1 MFLLFLL
8 FPLSFSESTALT
20 VETFEEFIKSNS
32 RVLIEFYAPWC
43 GHCKRLQPEYEAAA
57 KFLKED
63 PNSKTKLG
71 KVDAVK
77 HKEIAERFG
86 VRGYPTL
93 KYFING
99 DLETPV
105 DYNGGRTKDKI
116 LSWVQ
121 TQELPAVSFIKSEED
136 LNGLR
141 SKKSIVLVV
150 FLEKADPDA
159 MLEIEKAAEK
169 LRNDLVV
176 AVAYGSELT
185 GESELPTVAFYMED
199 FEPLYFPGPITESSI
214 LRIFRN
220 ERFPPIGE
228 IGPDN
233 YQSYMDRNL
242 PLVWLAISPDEEKTA
257 NAVLDVMEPF
267 AIERKG
273 KLSFVWLDADKF
285 SGHIENLGIQKI
297 PGFLLIDEETNEK
310 FKFSGDI
317 MNTED
322 LTDFFTKY
330 DEGKLESFLKSES
343 EPEQNEGNVK
353 VLVGSSFAR
362 MAFNKEHD
370 VFVEFYAPWCGH
382 CKKLAPEWDKL
393 GDAFSAKKDVVIA
406 KLDATEN
413 DTPEEVEGFP
423 TLVLY
428 PKDCDSISCG
438 VPYKGS
444 RVLNELISW
453 VSKQTATTEGTATD
467 TDKDE
472 L

>member
-1 MFLLFLL
+1 LLFLL
-8 FPLSFSESTALT
+8 FPLIFSESTALT
-20 VETFEEFIKSNS
+20 AETFEEFIKSNS

-57 KFLKED
+57 KFLNED
-63 PNSKTKLG
+63 SNSKTKLG

-136 LNGLR
+136 LKGLR
-141 SKKSIVLVV
+141 SKKSIVLVA
-150 FLEKADPDA
+150 FLEKADPDT

-176 AVAYGSELT
+176 AVAYGSELI
-185 GESELPTVAFYMED
+185 GERELPTVAFYMED
-199 FEPLYFPGPITESSI
+199 FDPLFFTGPITESSI
-214 LRIFRN
+214 MRIFRN

-242 PLVWLAISPDEEKTA
+242 PLVWLAISPDDEKIA
-257 NAVLDVMEPF
+257 NAVLDVIEPF

-297 PGFLLIDEETNEK
+297 PGFLVIDEETNEK

-317 MNTED
+317 MNTDD
-322 LTDFFTKY
+322 LKDFFTKY
-330 DEGKLESFLKSES
+330 DEGKLESFLKSEP

-353 VLVGSSFAR
+353 VLVGSSFAH
-362 MAFNKEHD
+362 MAFNKEND

-406 KLDATEN
+406 KIDATEN
-413 DTPEEVEGFP
+413 DTPEKVEGFP

-444 RVLNELISW
+444 RDSNELISW